1 MKKVILFSQLAIIL
15 SLFVIA
21 NINDVTVA
29 NAIAGAMTIVALY
42 VFFVLEKLNK

>member
-1 MKKVILFSQLAIIL
+1 MKKIVLIAKLAIIL

-29 NAIAGAMTIVALY
+29 NALAGAMTIVALY
-42 VFFVLEKLNK
+42 VFFVLENNK